1 MSLTY
6 LGLFSNNFNRIHL
19 FKGKAIKHK
28 PPSFSFLDEEG
39 DNSAKL
45 KKQTLVKRMK
55 YVQQLDSHIK
65 SRIGKSFQDVIHDP
79 KQLEAMLISFY
90 ESWKIY
96 TPDGDIQT
104 PKRAYLMTFRSH
116 MRMWILS
123 KTHDVFDISRLVFQQ
138 TSYSSL

>member
-1 MSLTY
+1 MSSTY
-6 LGLFSNNFNRIHL
+6 LGLFSDNFNQIDL
-19 FKGKAIKHK
+19 FKGEAIKHK

-45 KKQTLVKRMK
+45 KKQTLAKRMK
-55 YVQQLDSHIK
+55 YVQQFDSHIQ
-65 SRIGKSFQDVIHDP
+65 SRIGKSFQDIIHDP
-79 KQLEAMLISFY
+79 KQLETMLISFY

-96 TPDGDIQT
+96 TPNGDVQT
-104 PKRAYLMTFRSH
+104 PARAYLLHFRSN

-138 TSYSSL
+138 TWY